1 MAGEHRPPAH
11 TLTHSPYPFPL
22 PRITTAAKKPL
33 TVEEADSF
41 TSSQAGIQ
49 GRVTGFGAL
58 DSRWRGNDGGEKGNS
73 LAKCDCPADGEGE
86 EIAPSVTST
95 RCVHQIGR
103 AH

>member
-41 TSSQAGIQ
+41 TSSFAGVTQVAEDAATPPQPSPIKAQTFGLQ
-49 GRVTGFGAL
+49 GEGDLELRASSSPRPLRAGRPA
-58 DSRWRGNDGGEKGNS
+58 SRW
-73 LAKCDCPADGEGE
+73 
-86 EIAPSVTST
+86 
-95 RCVHQIGR
+95 GR
-103 AH
+103 